1 MWSHFPHLEEE
12 HSQANYIMGLI
23 ANTQLKIPS
32 GLKVVPRGYP
42 ISGHTIVGSSAQ
54 DWCASHAISTCGR
67 GRG

>member
-42 ISGHTIVGSSAQ
+42 ISGHTIVRNPRLACLPCHKHVWKRKGV
-54 DWCASHAISTCGR
+54 T
-67 GRG
+67 